1 MELRIKHKGSLS
13 SPTEIFVRGY
23 TVPVEKSGS
32 GSELQLWD
40 GGKKLGGLLYSVR
53 GGTLS
58 LDHLYAEDM
67 VDAEGE
73 PRPFRPARGSE
84 RSPAR
89 GSERSPARGSERAPV
104 GSILMGAIK
113 AIAKENGIDTIKTV
127 PLPNSRNFYRKMGF
141 NNRGTYRH
149 RSRSRSRN
157 RSRKNTN
164 N

>member
-23 TVPVEKSGS
+23 TVPLEKSGG

-53 GGTLS
+53 GSTLS

-73 PRPFRPARGSE
+73 PRPFRSGRGSE

-89 GSERSPARGSERAPV
+89 GSERSPARGSVRAPV

-113 AIAKENGIDTIKTV
+113 AIAKENGIDTIKTL

-141 NNRGTYRH
+141 NNRGTYR
-149 RSRSRSRN
+149 RKNRSRSRN
-157 RSRKNTN
+157 RTRHS
-164 N
+164 

>member
-89 GSERSPARGSERAPV
+89 GSERAPV

>member
-1 MELRIKHKGSLS
+1 MMELRIKYKGSLS

-23 TVPVEKSGS
+23 TVPVEKSGT

-67 VDAEGE
+67 VNAEGE
-73 PRPFRPARGSE
+73 PVPFRSARGLQ
-84 RSPAR
+84 RP
-89 GSERSPARGSERAPV
+89 PV

-141 NNRGTYRH
+141 NNRGTYR
-149 RSRSRSRN
+149 RRNRSRSRN
-157 RSRKNTN
+157 HSRKNTN